1 VYGASLRDKR
11 TSGWFDQIGKLD
23 TTTGRVMT
31 WRERG
36 CYPGEPFFVPTPGRR
51 REDGG
56 VLLSV
61 VVDGRS
67 RTSFLLVLDA
77 RTLGEVGRALV
88 PHHIPFGLH
97 GEFFPS

>member
-1 VYGASLRDKR
+1 MYGAGSRQKR
-11 TSGWFDQIGKLD
+11 RLVDQIGKLD
-23 TTTGRVMT
+23 TTSGRLTT

-36 CYPGEPFFVPTPGRR
+36 CYPGEAFFIPTPGTT
-51 REDGG
+51 REDHG

-61 VVDGRS
+61 VVDGRTRS
-67 RTSFLLVLDA
+67 LLVLDA
-77 RTLGEVGRALV
+77 RTLEEVGRALV